1 MDNCSIGQRTMT
13 KRLSGGPPL
22 ALESRVEAASSL
34 VVYLDLDLTLA
45 PVFSESEPEGVL
57 HDVRSILDQLS
68 SLEGA
73 LVCVLSRSGLAETRK
88 HLDLPHV
95 VYAGDYGLEIEGESL
110 RFLHPEAGFGRSALQ
125 QLSDRL
131 TGLPLLFSGVQIE
144 VRSLQTV
151 IWHRRDDSPED
162 RGQIE
167 RIVASLVPADHPDL
181 TVIKGPSSIEIR
193 PRLDWNKASAIR
205 WIHEHLKAPSA
216 LAIVIG
222 DRLSEE
228 STFSS
233 LADAVTIRVGE
244 LRGSRVGMS
253 LESQGN
259 LLGSLTRLLA
269 LWKGRVDS
277 ADPAAPSPRAR
288 PALAFGGSSPI
299 LNVRLRRAAVGRRRQ
314 ALQ

>member
-1 MDNCSIGQRTMT
+1 MT
-13 KRLSGGPPL
+13 KRLSGVQPL

-34 VVYLDLDLTLA
+34 VVYLDLDFTLA
-45 PVFSESEPEGVL
+45 PVFAESEPPGVL
-57 HDVRSILDQLS
+57 PHLRSILDQLS

-73 LVCVLSRSGLAETRK
+73 LICVLGRSGLTEMKKR
-88 HLDLPHV
+88 LDLPRV
-95 VYAGDYGLEIEGESL
+95 VYAGDHGLEIEGESF
-110 RFLHPEAGFGRSALQ
+110 RFLHPEAGFGRAALQ

-131 TGLPLLFSGVQIE
+131 AGLPLLFSGVE
-144 VRSLQTV
+144 VEARSLQTV
-151 IWHRRDDSPED
+151 IRHRSDNSPDD
-162 RGQIE
+162 RNQIDK
-167 RIVASLVPADHPDL
+167 IVASLVPATHPDL
-181 TVIKGPSSIEIR
+181 TVVAGPSSIAIR

-205 WIHEHLKAPSA
+205 WIHERIKAPSA

-233 LADAVTIRVGE
+233 LADAVTVRVGQ

-253 LESQGN
+253 LETQAD
-259 LLGSLTRLLA
+259 LLGFLTHLFE
-269 LWKGRVDS
+269 LWKGHVDS
-277 ADPAAPSPRAR
+277 ADPAAPSPLVR